1 MKLPRRKHYTIES
14 AAKRLG
20 VDADEVKYHLSE
32 GTIRYALPNHTSKD
46 DDNHWVKFDQ
56 LSDIAKNC
64 VYQCVKIKDW
74 AIHELF
80 KEYGVDRLVRDVAL
94 APEYLYLPNSFPVA
108 NVSHIGVMNE
118 GDGEPWGSAIMELLS
133 GEQVI
138 KLASGYPHYFI
149 IGDRDEQG
157 AYLDAVITEE
167 ELSKFDDIYPE
178 SQPEPVEEVE
188 EEWQPFTYG
197 KRNSGGLTSEAITVF
212 GNSFYEEYGAIPS
225 DRELWDYLRTCKKH
239 PNYRIN
245 FLRQLEGTY
254 RDVKV
259 NDETAIDY
267 ETWRKRVERRRN
279 VIPSEISKKLKV

>member
-20 VDADEVKYHLSE
+20 VDVDEVKYHLSQ
-32 GTIRYALPNHTSKD
+32 GSIRYAFPNHTSKD
-46 DDNHWVKFDQ
+46 DDNHWVKFDK

-74 AIHELF
+74 AIYELF
-80 KEYGVDRLVRDVAL
+80 KEYGINRLVRDVAL

-118 GDGEPWGSAIMELLS
+118 GDDDPWGSAIMELLN

-138 KLASGYPHYFI
+138 KLAGGYPHYFI
-149 IGDRDEQG
+149 IGDKDEQG
-157 AYLDAVITEE
+157 VYVDAVITEE
-167 ELSKFDDIYPE
+167 ELAKFDDVSPDP
-178 SQPEPVEEVE
+178 QPEPEEE

-212 GNSFYEEYGAIPS
+212 GNSFYEVYGAIPS
-225 DRELWDYLRTCKKH
+225 NRELWDYLRTC
-239 PNYRIN
+239 
-245 FLRQLEGTY
+245 
-254 RDVKV
+254 
-259 NDETAIDY
+259 
-267 ETWRKRVERRRN
+267 
-279 VIPSEISKKLKV
+279 

>member
-1 MKLPRRKHYTIES
+1 M
-14 AAKRLG
+14 
-20 VDADEVKYHLSE
+20 
-32 GTIRYALPNHTSKD
+32 
-46 DDNHWVKFDQ
+46 
-56 LSDIAKNC
+56 
-64 VYQCVKIKDW
+64 
-74 AIHELF
+74 F

-94 APEYLYLPNSFPVA
+94 TPEYLYLPNSFPIA
-108 NVSHIGVMNE
+108 NDRHIGVMNE
-118 GDGEPWGSAIMELLS
+118 GDGEPCGSAIMELLN

-138 KLASGYPHYFI
+138 KLAGGYPHYFI
-149 IGDRDEQG
+149 IGDKDEQG
-157 AYLDAVITEE
+157 VYLDAVITEE
-167 ELSKFDDIYPE
+167 ELAKFDDVLPD

-254 RDVKV
+254 RDIKV

-267 ETWRKRVERRRN
+267 ERWRKRVARRRD
-279 VIPSEISKKLKV
+279 VIPSEIGKKLKV

>member
-118 GDGEPWGSAIMELLS
+118 GDDDPWGSAIMELLS

-138 KLASGYPHYFI
+138 KLAGGYPHYFI
-149 IGDRDEQG
+149 IGDKDEQG
-157 AYLDAVITEE
+157 VYLDAVITDE
-167 ELSKFDDIYPE
+167 ELAKFDYRAKAEPNLPLDDPERLEGPFDNKVEAEFIKYYTSKLKENKGKTIKQFTEEFGDITNAFT
-178 SQPEPVEEVE
+178 
-188 EEWQPFTYG
+188 EWVTLNKNG
-197 KRNSGGLTSEAITVF
+197 ITV
-212 GNSFYEEYGAIPS
+212 E
-225 DRELWDYLRTCKKH
+225 K
-239 PNYRIN
+239 PN
-245 FLRQLEGTY
+245 
-254 RDVKV
+254 
-259 NDETAIDY
+259 
-267 ETWRKRVERRRN
+267 
-279 VIPSEISKKLKV
+279 

>member
-20 VDADEVKYHLSE
+20 VDVDEVKYHLSE
-32 GTIRYALPNHTSKD
+32 GSIRYAFPNHTSKD

-80 KEYGVDRLVRDVAL
+80 EEYGVDRLVRDAAL
-94 APEYLYLPNSFPVA
+94 TPKYLYLSNSFPVA
-108 NVSHIGVMNE
+108 NVSYIGVMNE
-118 GDGEPWGSAIMELLS
+118 GDDEPWGSTIMELLS

-138 KLASGYPHYFI
+138 KLAGGYPHYFI
-149 IGDRDEQG
+149 IGDKDEQG
-157 AYLDAVITEE
+157 VYLDAVITEE
-167 ELSKFDDIYPE
+167 ELAKFDDVSPDPQSEPE
-178 SQPEPVEEVE
+178 EEVE

-212 GNSFYEEYGAIPS
+212 GNLYYDEYQVIPS
-225 DRELWDYLRTCKKH
+225 NKELWEYMRQRQQHK
-239 PNYRIN
+239 NYEIKFSRE
-245 FLRQLEGTY
+245 EGGVY
-254 RDVKV
+254 QDIKV
-259 NDETAIDY
+259 NKETPTPY
-267 ETWRKRVERRRN
+267 EDWVKRVKRRRN